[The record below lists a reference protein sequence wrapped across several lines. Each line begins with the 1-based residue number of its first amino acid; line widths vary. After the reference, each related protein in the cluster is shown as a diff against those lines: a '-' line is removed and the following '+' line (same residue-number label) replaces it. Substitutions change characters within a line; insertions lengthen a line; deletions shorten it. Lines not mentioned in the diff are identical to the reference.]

1 MYLSRFRFNT
11 ARPGARRLLSSPQSL
26 HAAVMSSFPHL
37 LPSANSTT
45 DGPRVLWR
53 LDRNAAAEVLV
64 YVVSPDQPDMTH
76 LVEQAGWPAAATPEA
91 PGWQSRPYAPFL
103 NRLTEGSVWAFRL
116 TANPVHQ
123 IRTKPGEPTKRT
135 AHLTTIHQVD
145 WLLDE
150 RRQERGGFLICEKLA
165 DKRLLPG
172 GTTHHNRP
180 HHGDRYEL
188 MVRDQR
194 NLSFPKRQSGNAS
207 KPNQVTLVTVTYD
220 GRLTV
225 TDPDR
230 LRTTLTQGIGKAKAY
245 GCGLMT
251 LVPLPARAE

>member
-37 LPSANSTT
+37 LPT
-45 DGPRVLWR
+45 DSGTADGSRVLWR
-53 LDRNAAAEVLV
+53 LDRNAAAEVLL

-76 LVEQAGWPAAATPEA
+76 LVEQAGWPAAATAEA
-91 PGWQSRPYAPFL
+91 PGWQSRPYVPFL
-103 NRLTEGSVWAFRL
+103 DRLAEGSVWAFRL

-123 IRTKPGEPTKRT
+123 IRRKEGEPTKRT
-135 AHLTTIHQVD
+135 AHLTPTHQME
-145 WLLDE
+145 WLLDA
-150 RRQERGGFLICEKLA
+150 RRQERSGFLICEKPA
-165 DKRLLPG
+165 ENRLLPG
-172 GTTHHNRP
+172 GTTHHKRP
-180 HHGDRYEL
+180 QHGDRYEL

-194 NLSFPKRQSGNAS
+194 NLSFPKQGAGNAS
-207 KPNQVTLVTVTYD
+207 TRNRVTLVTVTYD

-230 LRTTLTQGIGKAKAY
+230 LRATLTQGLGKAKAY

-251 LVPLPARAE
+251 LVPFATTAG

>member
-11 ARPGARRLLSSPQSL
+11 ARPGLRRLLSSPQSL

-37 LPSANSTT
+37 LPTDTGTA

-53 LDRNAAAEVLV
+53 LDRNAPAEVLL

-76 LVEQAGWPAAATPEA
+76 LVEQAGWPAAASPQA

-103 NRLTEGSVWAFRL
+103 DRLTKGSVWGFRL

-123 IRTKPGEPTKRT
+123 IRRKEGEPTKRT
-135 AHLTTIHQVD
+135 AHLTAVHQMG

-150 RRQERGGFLICEKLA
+150 QRQESGGFLICEKPA

-172 GTTHHNRP
+172 GTTHQNRS

-194 NLSFPKRQSGNAS
+194 NLSFPKKGPDRSS
-207 KPNQVTLVTVTYD
+207 KQQVTLVTVTYD

-225 TDPDR
+225 TDSDR
-230 LRTTLTQGIGKAKAY
+230 LRVTLTKGLGKGKAY

-251 LVPLPARAE
+251 LVPLSHTAG